1 MKNKFDIIILG
12 LLLGVFFIL
21 FSSEIRLIR
30 LERDINQIKNYFE
43 PPLPDWNPQSFE

>member
-12 LLLGVFFIL
+12 ILLGIFFIL

-30 LERDINQIKNYFE
+30 IESNIKSIKEYLE
-43 PPLPDWNPQSFE
+43 PPLPDFDFNESH

>member
-21 FSSEIRLIR
+21 LSSEIRLIR
-30 LERDINQIKNYFE
+30 LERDIEEIKNYFE
-43 PPLPDWNPQSFE
+43 PPLPQLMAPEDH

>member
-21 FSSEIRLIR
+21 LSSEIRLIR
-30 LERDINQIKNYFE
+30 LERDIKEIKNYFE
-43 PPLPDWNPQSFE
+43 PPLPELMAPENH

>member
-43 PPLPDWNPQSFE
+43 PPLPELMAPEDH